1 MKLLKII
8 VFFIL
13 IPILIG
19 SISHKYYVGITKI
32 EYISESKSLQ
42 IISQVFVEDLE
53 LALSSKYNVNI
64 SLGTDKERPEDKEL
78 IKKYILNKLTIEV
91 NGSPVLLNYIGME
104 YDSDMVKSYI
114 EVTNVSEI
122 KSLEIENKV
131 LMDQFSEQQNIV
143 HFKSEKNRRSIILDK
158 DNPKG
163 VLNFD

>member
-1 MKLLKII
+1 MKFLKIAVSLI
-8 VFFIL
+8 FIPL
-13 IPILIG
+13 LLG
-19 SISHKYYVGITKI
+19 LVSHKYYVGITKI

-53 LALSSKYNVNI
+53 LALSSRYNVDI
-64 SLGTDKERPEDKEL
+64 SLGTDKERLEDKEL
-78 IKKYILNKLTIEV
+78 IKEYILNKLTIEV
-91 NGSPVLLNYIGME
+91 NGSPVILNYIGME
-104 YDSDMVKSYI
+104 YNSDMVKCYI

-143 HFKSEKNRRSIILDK
+143 HFKSEKNRRSIILYK